1 MGKVM
6 GRNFKPAAAG
16 FTLVELL
23 VVVAIVL
30 IIVSGIVTVGGTVRT
45 QGKIHNT
52 ESTIQMLESAL
63 TEYINYKK
71 TSYPGSCGDVDYS
84 FVTLEN
90 LTGVSV
96 GSGYP
101 VDHALGSPNWGT
113 FGGSDL
119 NRLLAAR
126 SSIEILYYWLDAVP
140 DCQKYLS
147 RIAEE
152 FKTNEDGDSL
162 GVNDV
167 LVPLIEINDAWQR
180 PIRYKVLSGEDFPEL
195 ISAGPDGLFYTAD
208 DIISTEMQL

>member
-1 MGKVM
+1 MGKVL
-6 GRNFKPAAAG
+6 GRKFKLAAAG

-45 QGKIHNT
+45 QAKIRNT
-52 ESTIQMLESAL
+52 ESTIRLLESAL
-63 TEYINYKK
+63 TEYNNYK
-71 TSYPGSCGDVDYS
+71 SSFPPGCGDEQYD
-84 FVTLEN
+84 FVTIVQDR
-90 LTGVSV
+90 TGYF
-96 GSGYP
+96 GEEG
-101 VDHALGSPNWGT
+101 DHAIAPDTWGT
-113 FGGSDL
+113 FAGVDL

-126 SSIEILYYWLDAVP
+126 ASVEILYFFLDQVP

-152 FKTNEDGDSL
+152 YKTNEDGDSL
-162 GVNDV
+162 KVNDV
-167 LVPLIEINDAWQR
+167 FVPLIEVNDAWQR
-180 PIRYKVLSGEDFPEL
+180 PIRYKVFLTGEDFPEL